1 MEYNTAKPELI
12 IPEYGRGVQDLI
24 AHSKTIE
31 NKEERQAFAEAVVDL
46 MEIIL
51 PQRDNLE
58 DYRTKLWS
66 HALKIAGYDWDVEL
80 PENVNREPIEET
92 RPQAIP
98 YPDAKR
104 VQHRHYGRNIP
115 SMIDKAITIEDA
127 DKRLAYV
134 NIILSYMKLAYESWN
149 QPLTEDTKLLE
160 DLKELSEGKL
170 DYQLEE
176 VRIFTPRQQQY
187 HQKPNQP
194 QQQYGRKQGGKRSF
208 KRHYN
213 KRRFNK

>member
-1 MEYNTAKPELI
+1 MKYNTARPELI

-31 NKEERQAFAEAVVDL
+31 DKEERQAFAEAVVEL
-46 MEIIL
+46 MEVIL

-66 HALKIAGYDWDVEL
+66 HALKIANYDWDVTL
-80 PENVNREPIEET
+80 PENVNREPLEES

-115 SMIDKAITIEDA
+115 AMIQKAATIEDEG
-127 DKRLAYV
+127 KRLTYV
-134 NIILSYMKLAYESWN
+134 NIILSYMKVAYESWN
-149 QPLTEDTKLLE
+149 QHLTDDTKLLD
-160 DLKELSEGKL
+160 DLRDLSDGVL
-170 DYQLEE
+170 DYQLAE
-176 VRIFTPRQQQY
+176 VRIFMPKPQQY
-187 HQKPNQP
+187 HQKPNQ
-194 QQQYGRKQGGKRSF
+194 QQFGRRQHGNKRSF
-208 KRHYN
+208 KRQYN

>member
-1 MEYNTAKPELI
+1 MKYNTAKPELT

-31 NKEERQAFAEAVVDL
+31 DKDERQAFAEAIVDL

-66 HALKIAGYDWDVEL
+66 HALKIADYEWEVEL
-80 PENVNREPIEET
+80 PENVNREPIEES

-115 SMIDKAITIEDA
+115 AMIEKATAIEDEE
-127 DKRLAYV
+127 KRRTYV
-134 NIILSYMKLAYESWN
+134 SIILSYMKVAYESWN
-149 QPLTEDTKLLE
+149 QPLVDDTPLLN
-160 DLKELSEGKL
+160 DLRALSDGAL
-170 DYQLEE
+170 DYQLGE
-176 VRIFTPRQQQY
+176 VRIFIPRPQQY

-194 QQQYGRKQGGKRSF
+194 QLGRRQQGGHKRSF
-208 KRHYN
+208 KRQYN
-213 KRRFNK
+213 KRRFK